1 MTTESTPARAESE
14 RTPDVSIDLRGT
26 PCPLN
31 WVKSKLRLE
40 AMAPGALL
48 EVIIDDGNPARNVP
62 RSAAAEGHR
71 IVCVTP
77 HGSSV
82 RVLIERT

>member
-1 MTTESTPARAESE
+1 MTESMTPSTEAA

-40 AMAPGALL
+40 TMSPGGLL
-48 EVIIDDGNPARNVP
+48 EVTIDDGNPARNVP

-71 IVCVTP
+71 IVSITP
-77 HGSSV
+77 LGSSV
-82 RVLIERT
+82 RVLIERGP